1 MIEARDTRRD
11 QGLLRTAP
19 DMQVWLHASVTVQY
33 YRGSVSHEEGVDERE
48 GIPSGGHLSSLAVT
62 SQPAAADSPQD
73 PHCRSSLLSLTHMKN
88 PRNPTCH

>member
-19 DMQVWLHASVTVQY
+19 DMQVWLHASATMQY

-48 GIPSGGHLSSLAVT
+48 GIPSGGGGICLPWRQVSRQQQIRLKILIAVL
-62 SQPAAADSPQD
+62 
-73 PHCRSSLLSLTHMKN
+73 HCCRSLT
-88 PRNPTCH
+88 